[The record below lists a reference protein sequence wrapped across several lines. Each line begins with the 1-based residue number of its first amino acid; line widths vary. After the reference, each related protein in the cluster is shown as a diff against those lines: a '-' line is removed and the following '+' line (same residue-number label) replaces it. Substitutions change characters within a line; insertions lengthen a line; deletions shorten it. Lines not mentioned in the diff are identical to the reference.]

1 MKSRVKNV
9 PIHFVLSGGAAK
21 GFYHIGMLKAFEQLD
36 IKPASITGTSA
47 GALFGSLWALYGT
60 YDHVKEKIDSFMES
74 DIYKEFSEQYFTLDI
89 LNGPADTGDN
99 LNRLDK
105 NFSSSH
111 RLKNSNSANI
121 LSKREKISR
130 KFDKFKNSLSLKLGN
145 TLKGTKAIFNLF
157 EEDALVEFE
166 DITNV
171 FKGIYG
177 NATFSDCRIPFVA
190 ISTNLKSK
198 SVFIF
203 QEGDIATAVQA
214 STAVPFVLPAVKK
227 DGMILYDGGIISN
240 LPSNESKELFP
251 SGLRVGLEVSS
262 PADDN
267 FDENANLFK
276 IFQQIINTAI
286 YAKQTVD
293 RKNCDLFFNPTK
305 EEIPMFAFH
314 LKDSLIQ
321 QGYQYIIEQ
330 KESIIPR
337 LESLVKNATP
347 RLGIFRF

>member
-121 LSKREKISR
+121 LSKRERLQIARQREKLE
-130 KFDKFKNSLSLKLGN
+130 KNLG
-145 TLKGTKAIFNLF
+145 
-157 EEDALVEFE
+157 
-166 DITNV
+166 
-171 FKGIYG
+171 
-177 NATFSDCRIPFVA
+177 S
-190 ISTNLKSK
+190 
-198 SVFIF
+198 
-203 QEGDIATAVQA
+203 IADLTR
-214 STAVPFVLPAVKK
+214 LPAALFVV
-227 DGMILYDGGIISN
+227 DVM
-240 LPSNESKELFP
+240 KEKIAV
-251 SGLRVGLEVSS
+251 RE
-262 PADDN
+262 
-267 FDENANLFK
+267 AN
-276 IFQQIINTAI
+276 
-286 YAKQTVD
+286 
-293 RKNCDLFFNPTK
+293 
-305 EEIPMFAFH
+305 
-314 LKDSLIQ
+314 
-321 QGYQYIIEQ
+321 
-330 KESIIPR
+330 
-337 LESLVKNATP
+337 
-347 RLGIFRF
+347 RLGIPVFAIVDTNSDPSDIDFVIPANDDATKSIQLITNYLVEAIKEGLAERKKDKEEAETKTETDAKAVAEAAE

>member
-1 MKSRVKNV
+1 MKNRIKNL

-47 GALFGSLWALYGT
+47 GALFGGLWALYGT
-60 YDHVKEKIDSFMES
+60 YNTVKEKIDSFMES
-74 DIYKEFSEQYFTLDI
+74 DIYKEFSEEYFTLDI
-89 LNGPADTGDN
+89 LNGPADTGDD
-99 LNRLDK
+99 LKRLDK
-105 NFSSSH
+105 NFSDTN
-111 RLKNSNSANI
+111 RLKNSNSATI
-121 LSKREKISR
+121 LSKREKIAS
-130 KFDKFKNSLSLKLGN
+130 KFDKFKNILSLKLGN

-157 EEDALVEFE
+157 EEDAIVEYE
-166 DITNV
+166 DIENV

-177 NATFSDCRIPFVA
+177 NATFSDCMIPFAA

-198 SVFIF
+198 SIFIF
-203 QEGDIATAVQA
+203 QQGDIATAVQA

-262 PADDN
+262 PADDK

-286 YAKQTVD
+286 YAKQTID
-293 RKNCDLFFNPTK
+293 RKICDLFFNPTR

-330 KESIIPR
+330 KDSIISR
-337 LESLVKNATP
+337 LETLAKNNSP
-347 RLGIFRF
+347 KFGIFRF